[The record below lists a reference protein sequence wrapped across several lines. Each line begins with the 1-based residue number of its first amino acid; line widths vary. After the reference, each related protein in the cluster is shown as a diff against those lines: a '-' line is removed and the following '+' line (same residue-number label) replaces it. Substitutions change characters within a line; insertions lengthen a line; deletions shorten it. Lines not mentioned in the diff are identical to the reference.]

1 VSPARLTFELTETA
15 LMRDFDLA
23 IVGMRELR
31 DIGCGIVLDDFGTGY
46 SSLSYLRRL
55 PVDKV
60 KVDRSFVMTTEGS
73 DKEMLA
79 AIKGLCDQLH
89 LRCVVEGIESPSQ
102 LELVR
107 SLGYR
112 EAQGYLL
119 GRPVA
124 LASFLAEIGNCL
136 DEPSYR
142 SVGLSGR

>member
-1 VSPARLTFELTETA
+1 
-15 LMRDFDLA
+15 
-23 IVGMRELR
+23 
-31 DIGCGIVLDDFGTGY
+31 
-46 SSLSYLRRL
+46 
-55 PVDKV
+55 
-60 KVDRSFVMTTEGS
+60 MTTEGS

-119 GRPVA
+119 GRPVV
-124 LASFLAEIGNCL
+124 LADFLAEMGNYP
-136 DEPSYR
+136 DEPSYW